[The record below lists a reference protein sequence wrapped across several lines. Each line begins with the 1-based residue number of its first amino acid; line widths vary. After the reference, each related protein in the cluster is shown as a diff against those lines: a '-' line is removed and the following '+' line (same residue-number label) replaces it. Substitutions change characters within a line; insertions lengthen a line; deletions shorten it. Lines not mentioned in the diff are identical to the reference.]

1 MFIEVK
7 KYTQEC
13 RKWKEEENE
22 IKELDAAGLLSDRI
36 CYALVL
42 TLVKAVGEEMKASA
56 TSDYTRY
63 GKATLAS

>member
-22 IKELDAAGLLSDRI
+22 IKELDAAGLLTDKI

-42 TLVKAVGEEMKASA
+42 NLVKAAGEEMKASA
-56 TSDYTRY
+56 TSDYARY
-63 GKATLAS
+63 GNAALTN

>member
-7 KYTQEC
+7 KYTKEC

-22 IKELDAAGLLSDRI
+22 IKELDAAGLLTDKI

-42 TLVKAVGEEMKASA
+42 TLVKAAGEEMKVTP
-56 TSDYTRY
+56 TSDYASY
-63 GKATLAS
+63 GKISLTS